1 MALSVL
7 LYSAPFSRYQRFCAG
22 PQIGPIGT
30 KLGMP
35 TLGVFFYVLSKFE
48 GAVSKAHSVDH
59 VFVQLIFISFSYSPL
74 GPQHHGVVR
83 FSKLTLLR
91 EILTFLLWTPTFAYG
106 YKTQE
111 SYPWVVY

>member
-7 LYSAPFSRYQRFCAG
+7 LYSAPFSRYRRFCAG
-22 PQIGPIGT
+22 LQSAPIAT
-30 KLGMP
+30 KLGIR
-35 TLGVFFYVLSKFE
+35 TLGVFFYVLNKFR
-48 GAVSKAHSVDH
+48 GARTTLGGLDH
-59 VFVQLIFISFSYSPL
+59 VFVQLIFFGFSCSPA

-83 FSKLTLLR
+83 FRKLALLQ

-111 SYPWVVY
+111 SYPRVVY